1 MGYIHAEHPHPP
13 RPLAPLEHA
22 LRIYFHIYM
31 RLRGCG
37 AVRCVGLLERVC
49 KFFSKNSL
57 RDNGFSMSHT
67 PQSSST
73 SLPARQIQ
81 SAPGPPTEPPS
92 TLPSFTTENPAPTP
106 WPLHS
111 SQGDNYL
118 PQHPVELLFWFRV
131 CWGMIDD
138 KSR

>member
-1 MGYIHAEHPHPP
+1 MPSILTRHA
-13 RPLAPLEHA
+13 PLRLLEHA

-81 SAPGPPTEPPS
+81 SAPGPPTEPPPPRSPLLQLKIQPQLHGLS
-92 TLPSFTTENPAPTP
+92 TAARATITS
-106 WPLHS
+106 
-111 SQGDNYL
+111 